1 MKKLLL
7 IPILLITLSGCTTDT
22 PPVDEID
29 CEEYPNHVD
38 CIIEDPVDPVD
49 PTPEPEDVSHLEIF
63 YINDLHGAI
72 LETEDELGLAK
83 IANLLEETR
92 AQEDSEVLFIG
103 GGDLLQG
110 AALSNYYSGLS
121 VIELLNEMGMDA
133 MTVGNHEFDWGL
145 DVVLSYRD
153 GNEENGEADFP
164 FLGANI
170 FYDDTDIIPEGIDPY
185 VIIDKGDFR
194 VGIIGTIGDTL
205 ESSIATKMVE
215 DYEFRD
221 SVDLIAYY
229 SEYLRTQENCN
240 FIISMAHESGNIN
253 ADLTRLEGVQ
263 AVDLILNGHSHQAYT
278 TTIGGVPQLQ
288 SGSNGELVGY
298 IDVTLQNSLIDTTLS
313 NLSDGNEPL
322 LQESSEAIEALI
334 NAYVEETDPIFNT
347 PILASDDNYTTSE
360 LSNWLVDLIRQKT
373 DSDIAFHNYGGTRS
387 SIEENQMLTLS
398 VLYDIWPFDNIIK
411 TTYLKGSVIN
421 SLIATGQLV
430 HSTEVET
437 FDADSLY
444 KVAVNDYVFDKTSN
458 PFINGTDTVITSII
472 LRSLVEDELLL
483 QKEVYTE
490 FSTDNTLLS
499 EPTTE

>member
-7 IPILLITLSGCTTDT
+7 IPILLIALSGCATET

-29 CEEYPNHVD
+29 CDEYPNHVD
-38 CIIEDPVDPVD
+38 CIIEDPVDTED
-49 PTPEPEDVSHLEIF
+49 PSPEPDGASHLEIF

-83 IANLLEETR
+83 IANLLDETR
-92 AQEDSEVLFIG
+92 AQNDSEVLFIG

-110 AALSNYYSGLS
+110 AALSNYYNGLS

-145 DVVLSYRD
+145 DVVLEYRD
-153 GNEENGEADFP
+153 GDLENGESDFP

-170 FYDDTDIIPEGIDPY
+170 FYEGTDTIPEGIEPY
-185 VIIDKGDFR
+185 TIIDKGDFR

-205 ESSIATKMVE
+205 EYSIATKMVE

-221 SVDLIAYY
+221 SVELIGDY
-229 SEYLRTQENCN
+229 SEYLRTEENCN
-240 FIISMAHESGNIN
+240 YIISMAHESGNIN
-253 ADLTRLEGVQ
+253 AELTRLEGVQ

-288 SGSNGELVGY
+288 SGSNGEMVGY
-298 IDVTLQNSLIDTTLS
+298 IDVTLSNSMIDSTLS
-313 NLSDGNEPL
+313 NLDDGNEPL
-322 LQESSEAIEALI
+322 LQSSSSVIEALI

-347 PILASDDNYTTSE
+347 PIIESSDGYSTSE

-387 SIEENQMLTLS
+387 SIEDGQMLTVS

-421 SLIATGQLV
+421 SLISTGQLV
-430 HSTEVET
+430 QSTEIET
-437 FDADSLY
+437 FEADTLY

-458 PFINGTDTVITSII
+458 PFINGTDTVITSLI
-472 LRSLVEDELLL
+472 LRTLVEDELLL
-483 QKEVYTE
+483 QKEVYAS
-490 FSTDNTLLS
+490 FSVNNALLS
-499 EPTTE
+499 EPTID